1 MSEIVPQELV
11 AAGLVDGRDVIVGKS
26 LDLTSHLGQDTSESV
41 SQELVAAGLVDGR
54 DVIVGK
60 SLDLTSHRDKT
71 RQRVSPRS

>member
-1 MSEIVPQELV
+1 M
-11 AAGLVDGRDVIVGKS
+11 
-26 LDLTSHLGQDTSESV
+26 SESV
-41 SQELVAAGLVDGR
+41 SQELVAADLVDGR